1 MCAVNSQEIIMM
13 FLLCKRGEF
22 VSDLSFSLKWRL
34 YLDTWNMQEENLMLV
49 SLLLMVEK
57 GLETT

>member
-1 MCAVNSQEIIMM
+1 MM

-22 VSDLSFSLKWRL
+22 VSDLSSSLKWRF